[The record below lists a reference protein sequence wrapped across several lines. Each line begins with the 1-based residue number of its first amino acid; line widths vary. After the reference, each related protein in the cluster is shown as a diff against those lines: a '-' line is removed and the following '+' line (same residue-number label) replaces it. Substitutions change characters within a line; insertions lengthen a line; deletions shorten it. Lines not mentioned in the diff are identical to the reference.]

1 VVNNRVSVKLSG
13 ERELNALVLSSV
25 ARLEDMIEKRV
36 NKHPLTDSSAP
47 LKDLQYWLGR
57 SPQERISAVQLLR
70 RQQYGN
76 RARLQRV
83 ARVTQLSQR

>member
-1 VVNNRVSVKLSG
+1 MV
-13 ERELNALVLSSV
+13 
-25 ARLEDMIEKRV
+25 EKRV
-36 NKHPLTDSSAP
+36 NKHPLTDSSAH
-47 LKDLQYWLGR
+47 LRDLQYWLEKT
-57 SPQERISAVQLLR
+57 PQERVSAVELYR